1 MEDRFVKI
9 YDWMLEFGLKPGEL
23 IALAVIHSFWM
34 KYGDWFRG
42 SASFLAKWM
51 GVKKNET
58 VYKALASLVKKGLIE
73 KRERWEKG
81 EKMCD
86 YLPVRKTDGGGP
98 KNGGGTS
105 PKNGHQTNRP
115 ETNREIIK
123 EINNKENHL
132 SVEEFLERRR

>member
-9 YDWMLEFGLKPGEL
+9 YDWMLELGLKPGEL

-42 SASFLAKWM
+42 SASYLAKWM
-51 GVKKNET
+51 GVKKKHT
-58 VYKALASLVKKGLIE
+58 AIAALSSLIEKSLVE
-73 KRERWEKG
+73 KRERWENGQKL
-81 EKMCD
+81 CD
-86 YLPVRKTDGGGP
+86 YRPCRKAARGTP
-98 KNGGGTS
+98 KNGTGPM
-105 PKNGHQTNRP
+105 PKTGIQTDRP

-132 SVEEFLERRR
+132 SVEDFLKRRR